1 MFPVHLS
8 VLLLLFLRHA
18 QAAVAVVQQA
28 CAAIVRGPQPKGT
41 SSRDAKKFTGTWP
54 NLSLHPK
61 IWPASLAEASHHR
74 SHSLRVPSPRPSNCR
89 QALAAFVLL
98 IAGLPAQRHYAE
110 VEGPWRQRHH
120 LLLDHSRPAIRAPCI
135 WPELPLLQRHRTV
148 TNLPNH
154 ASSTRYSLLRSLR
167 SVHDC

>member
-8 VLLLLFLRHA
+8 VLLLRLLLLCLRHA
-18 QAAVAVVQQA
+18 HQAAVAVVQQA
-28 CAAIVRGPQPKGT
+28 CAGPQPKGT
-41 SSRDAKKFTGTWP
+41 SSRDAKKFTGTYP

-61 IWPASLAEASHHR
+61 IWPDSLAEASHHR

-110 VEGPWRQRHH
+110 VEGPWRQTHH
-120 LLLDHSRPAIRAPCI
+120 PSRLEAD
-135 WPELPLLQRHRTV
+135 
-148 TNLPNH
+148 
-154 ASSTRYSLLRSLR
+154 STGPR
-167 SVHDC
+167 